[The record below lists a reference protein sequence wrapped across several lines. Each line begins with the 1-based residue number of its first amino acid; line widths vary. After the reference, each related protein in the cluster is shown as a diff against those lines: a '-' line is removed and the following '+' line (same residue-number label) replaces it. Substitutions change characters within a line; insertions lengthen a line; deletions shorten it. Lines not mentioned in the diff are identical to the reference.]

1 MPETATFTILGW
13 RMRIFLVL
21 SRWSE
26 ILQQPVFSTCSDN
39 VAFGHSGRS
48 ISSLCS
54 GFPEVS
60 LQHQHV
66 SGEKVWFNEYKAGP
80 TKAPVKKS
88 PNNCLRKKTTITKS
102 KGVPVPME
110 RIWAQLGFTAS
121 LCHHQLQ
128 CHQNHSGDQKFF
140 LLLHFFWFSKVSGML
155 L

>member
-1 MPETATFTILGW
+1 
-13 RMRIFLVL
+13 MRIFLVL

-48 ISSLCS
+48 VSSLCS
-54 GFPEVS
+54 GFPEVA
-60 LQHQHV
+60 LQHQYV
-66 SGEKVWFNEYKAGP
+66 SGDKVQFDEYTAGP
-80 TKAPVKKS
+80 TKSPSEKKS
-88 PNNCLRKKTTITKS
+88 QYYYDYRVRKKTTITKS

-128 CHQNHSGDQKFF
+128 CHQNHSGDQKLFSLQHF
-140 LLLHFFWFSKVSGML
+140 LWFSKVSGMFL
-155 L
+155 